1 LILGGLALGALAL
14 VGVGLTVV
22 MLLNSAAAPPATSAP
37 TAAPTVPAS
46 TAAALPTSAPTTA
59 PTTTSTLEPTP
70 PPTPEAGAEEV
81 STIDGMSQVYVPAGE
96 FVMGNNSGPA
106 DQQSEHVV
114 FLESFWI
121 DQYEVTNAQYAL
133 CVAARLCTP
142 PQRLDSITRAQYYGV
157 PEFENFPVIY
167 VSWFQAREYCE
178 WAGRRLPTEA
188 EWEKA
193 ARGDD
198 RRLYPWGNSTPTAE
212 QLNFRASGF
221 GDTVAGYSY
230 VANVSPYNAVD
241 MSGNVSEWVED
252 FYDPNYYSVSP
263 RDNPT
268 GPTQTGCPGGD
279 CRVLRGGNW
288 NGTAEEVTTTF
299 RLFYGPNDSR
309 DAFGIRCARTP

>member
-1 LILGGLALGALAL
+1 
-14 VGVGLTVV
+14 
-22 MLLNSAAAPPATSAP
+22 
-37 TAAPTVPAS
+37 
-46 TAAALPTSAPTTA
+46 
-59 PTTTSTLEPTP
+59 
-70 PPTPEAGAEEV
+70 
-81 STIDGMSQVYVPAGE
+81 VPAGE

-198 RRLYPWGNSTPTAE
+198 RRLYPWGTDAPTAE

-230 VANVSPYNAVD
+230 VPDVSPYNAVD
-241 MSGNVSEWVED
+241 MAGNVSEWVED

-268 GPTQTGCPGGD
+268 GPAQTGCPGGD